1 MLMRSRSEHEQS
13 DPIRTDSYR
22 ELRLL
27 AEVENNSEV
36 TQRQLSTRL
45 GIALGL
51 TNVLLRNLAQK
62 GYLRASQ
69 AGWKRWVYAITPDG
83 FSHKLRLTLGYIS
96 RVLDHYQTVRQTLRD
111 QIKPLA
117 MNEETRVAMF
127 GTGEFAE
134 LIYLG
139 LKDIGV
145 EEIDFFDSGDTTD
158 QLFLGK
164 RVRDISTLETDAY
177 DHVVVAFLDNSK
189 ANVNE
194 IKGLNA
200 APEKLVTFFVDAP
213 TGANK

>member
-1 MLMRSRSEHEQS
+1 MQ
-13 DPIRTDSYR
+13 
-22 ELRLL
+22 
-27 AEVENNSEV
+27 
-36 TQRQLSTRL
+36 
-45 GIALGL
+45 
-51 TNVLLRNLAQK
+51 
-62 GYLRASQ
+62 
-69 AGWKRWVYAITPDG
+69 
-83 FSHKLRLTLGYIS
+83 
-96 RVLDHYQTVRQTLRD
+96 
-111 QIKPLA
+111 PLA

-145 EEIDFFDSGDTTD
+145 EEIDFFGSGDTTD

-177 DHVVVAFLDNSK
+177 DHVVVAFLDHSK
-189 ANVNE
+189 ANLNE
-194 IKGLNA
+194 IKGLDA

>member
-1 MLMRSRSEHEQS
+1 MRP
-13 DPIRTDSYR
+13 DGYR

-27 AEVENNSEV
+27 AEVEQNPEI
-36 TQRQLSTRL
+36 TQRQLSARL

-51 TNVLLRNLAQK
+51 TNVLLRNLAHK

-69 AGWKRWVYAITPDG
+69 SSWKRWVYALTPDG

-96 RVLDHYQTVRQTLRD
+96 RVLDNYQTVRQTLRD
-111 QIKPLA
+111 QIEPLA

-139 LKDIGV
+139 LKEIGV
-145 EEIDFFDSGDTTD
+145 EEIDFFDSGATSD

-164 RVRDISTLETDAY
+164 RVRDISTLETDVY
-177 DHVVVAFLDNSK
+177 DHVVVAFLDNST
-189 ANVNE
+189 ANLNG

-213 TGANK
+213 TGAKK